1 VLVIIKSF
9 KNIATQLMLGFHFGA
24 LVWCK
29 MIQPVWK
36 LYLTTMNVLL
46 EQDLHLFADLL
57 VNLIDGIGMPTYNL
71 IHDTI
76 GYF

>member
-29 MIQPVWK
+29 MIPPVWK
-36 LYLTTMNVLL
+36 PFLTTMNVLL
-46 EQDLHLFADLL
+46 VQDHHLYADLP
-57 VNLIDGIGMPTYNL
+57 VNLIDGIDMPIYNL